1 MLWERCGGEKKA
13 KKHKLDRK
21 LGDLGL
27 SLSPT
32 CQQCSKS
39 PLASQSFS
47 SHLQWSE
54 KSAVWIRQVVVF
66 TGYHSRAGGTQWML
80 CKHLCGWLGLYPA
93 SFSEKN
99 QVRWSL
105 QAWFWLC
112 KYILQ
117 MWSMIII
124 FLFFPCEINHPKKHL
139 VVISSYRAKVLVW
152 YSA

>member
-1 MLWERCGGEKKA
+1 M
-13 KKHKLDRK
+13 
-21 LGDLGL
+21 

-93 SFSEKN
+93 SFSNYFMETLPLT
-99 QVRWSL
+99 RHL
-105 QAWFWLC
+105 LC
-112 KYILQ
+112 AKHFSFLSFILTATLQ
-117 MWSMIII
+117 MHVLLHYTGCSGKQGAE
-124 FLFFPCEINHPKKHL
+124 FTSKRNQSSRVHVSLSRSL
-139 VVISSYRAKVLVW
+139 VVDVPRVGTPR
-152 YSA
+152 